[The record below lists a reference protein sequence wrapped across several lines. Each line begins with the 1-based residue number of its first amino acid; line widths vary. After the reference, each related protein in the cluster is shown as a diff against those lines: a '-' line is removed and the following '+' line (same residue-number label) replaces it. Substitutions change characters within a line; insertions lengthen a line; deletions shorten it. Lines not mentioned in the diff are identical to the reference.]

1 MKKKKWQLSVLASVM
16 CLVMLASLTA
26 CGESGKETTETAT
39 KEKVTESEVTDALSI
54 KDAAVTTLTPKLD
67 GKDISV
73 TMYED
78 VYCANPNSNEQMISV
93 YVTEGATA
101 ASPILFLVNNSG
113 WQADTYAARKQ
124 VKSYGMEEQTDRT
137 GETSEVQVGD
147 YVSTSDDDIIGAA
160 LSRDFVIVSYGCRA
174 RNDEAV
180 NGEYLGHSP
189 ATMTDTKAAIRYLR
203 YNSSELG
210 VGDTNKII
218 ISGTSGGGALSVA
231 ISADG
236 NSSDFYESL
245 YEIGAAGIEMD
256 GSGKYVST
264 INDDVFATLAY
275 CPINDL
281 GPSDL
286 AYEWTYNETRKQLIS
301 EGATWTAVSGMPGD
315 ENAKVTDITDEVMQA
330 SQELYDEFPEHL
342 AGYGLKTET
351 GEDVTADNIDSLT
364 AALME
369 REIKAAI
376 EEVGIDQMKKDM
388 EGDGSVKTTWLTLN
402 EDKTFEYSYQN
413 HLLYVA
419 KTTELKA
426 APAFSNLGLELE
438 ARNEDSLFGTKENA
452 YCAFVS
458 YSWNNDKVKG
468 NGCGKDDMGLT
479 WDEFMQTDEG
489 KAVALQIKMASPIEY
504 LLSDS
509 DGDSAP
515 YWYVRHGMIDRDIS
529 FTSQT
534 ILYYAM
540 LNDSSIKEIN
550 FSFDWLRP
558 HSGQYDIQEA
568 FAWVDS
574 ILNMS

>member
-113 WQADTYAARKQ
+113 WLADTYAARKQ

-468 NGCGKDDMGLT
+468 NGCGKDDTGLT

-489 KAVALQIKMASPIEY
+489 KAVALQIKMASPIGY

>member
-113 WQADTYAARKQ
+113 WLADTYAARKQ

-402 EDKTFEYSYQN
+402 EDKTYEYSYQN

-468 NGCGKDDMGLT
+468 NGCGKDDTGLT

>member
-301 EGATWTAVSGMPGD
+301 EGTTWTAVSGMPGD

-351 GEDVTADNIDSLT
+351 GEDVTAENIDSLT

-468 NGCGKDDMGLT
+468 NGCGKDDTGLT

>member
-351 GEDVTADNIDSLT
+351 GEDVTAENIDSLT

-402 EDKTFEYSYQN
+402 EDKTYEYSYQN

-468 NGCGKDDMGLT
+468 NGCGKDDTGLT

>member
-402 EDKTFEYSYQN
+402 EDKTYEYSYQN

-468 NGCGKDDMGLT
+468 NGCGKDDTGLT

>member
-54 KDAAVTTLTPKLD
+54 KDSAVTTLTPKLD

-351 GEDVTADNIDSLT
+351 GEDVTAENIDSLT

-402 EDKTFEYSYQN
+402 EDKTYEYSYQN

-468 NGCGKDDMGLT
+468 NGCGKDDTGLT

>member
-468 NGCGKDDMGLT
+468 NGCGKDDTGLT

>member
-113 WQADTYAARKQ
+113 WLADTYAARKQ

-468 NGCGKDDMGLT
+468 NGCGKDDTGLT

>member
-1 MKKKKWQLSVLASVM
+1 MKRKWKLSILASVM
-16 CLVMLASLTA
+16 CLMMLASLTA
-26 CGESGKETTETAT
+26 CGESNTETTEAASTE
-39 KEKVTESEVTDALSI
+39 KETEAVEASDALSI
-54 KDAAVTTLTPKLD
+54 GDAAVTTLTPKLD
-67 GKDISV
+67 GNDITV

-78 VYCANPNSNEQMISV
+78 VYCANPNSDEQKISV

-101 ASPILFLVNNSG
+101 DSPILFLVNNSG
-113 WQADTYAARKQ
+113 WQSDKYESRKQ
-124 VKSYGMEEQTDRT
+124 VKNYGTEEQTNAYT

-189 ATMTDTKAAIRYLR
+189 ATMTDTKAVIRYLR

-245 YEIGAAGIEMD
+245 YEIGAAGIEKD
-256 GSGKYVST
+256 SSGNYVST

-275 CPINDL
+275 CPINNL

-286 AYEWTYNETRKQLIS
+286 AYEWTYNETRKQLVS
-301 EGATWTAVSGMPGD
+301 EGTTWTSGD
-315 ENAKVTDITDEVMQA
+315 ESTGVTDVTEEVMAA
-330 SQELYDEFPEHL
+330 SQELHDAFPEYL
-342 AGYGLKTET
+342 ASLGLKTET
-351 GEDVTADNIDSLT
+351 GEDVTSENIDSLT

-369 REIKAAI
+369 KEIKAVI
-376 EEVGIDQMKKDM
+376 EEKGIEQMKKDM
-388 EGDGSVKTTWLTLN
+388 EGDGSVTTTWLTLN
-402 EDKTFEYSYQN
+402 DDKTYEYNYQN
-413 HLLYVA
+413 HLLYVS
-419 KTTELKA
+419 KTTALKV
-426 APAFSNLGLELE
+426 APAFSNVGLEI
-438 ARNEDSLFGTKENA
+438 ANFNEDTLFGTKENS
-452 YCAFVS
+452 YSAFEF
-458 YSWNNDKVKG
+458 YSWNNDKVSG
-468 NGCGKDDMGLT
+468 NGCGKDDTGLT
-479 WDEFMQTDEG
+479 WDEFMGTDEG
-489 KAVALQIKMASPIEY
+489 KAIALQIKMASPIEY
-504 LLSDS
+504 LLSES
-509 DGDSAP
+509 EGDSAP
-515 YWYVRHGMIDRDIS
+515 YWYVRHGMIDRDIG

-534 ILYYAM
+534 MLYYAM
-540 LNDSSIKEIN
+540 INDSSIKEVN

-574 ILNMS
+574 ILK

>member
-113 WQADTYAARKQ
+113 WLADTYAARKQ

-351 GEDVTADNIDSLT
+351 GEDVTAENIDSLT

-402 EDKTFEYSYQN
+402 EDKTYEYSYQN

>member
-113 WQADTYAARKQ
+113 WLADTYAARKQ

-402 EDKTFEYSYQN
+402 EDKTFEYNYQN

-468 NGCGKDDMGLT
+468 NGCGKDDTGLT

>member
-351 GEDVTADNIDSLT
+351 GEDVTAENIDSLT

>member
-113 WQADTYAARKQ
+113 WLADTYAARKQ

-402 EDKTFEYSYQN
+402 EDKTFEYNYQN

-468 NGCGKDDMGLT
+468 NGCGKDDTGLT

-489 KAVALQIKMASPIEY
+489 KAVALQIKMASPIGY